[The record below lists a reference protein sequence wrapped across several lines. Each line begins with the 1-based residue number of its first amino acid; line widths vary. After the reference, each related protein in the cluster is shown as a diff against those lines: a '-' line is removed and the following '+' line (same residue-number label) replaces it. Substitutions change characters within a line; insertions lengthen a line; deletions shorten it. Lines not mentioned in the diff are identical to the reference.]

1 MDEEIELKSLPLHIQ
16 YKAFE
21 PQLIVG
27 QCLEL
32 PFIIAKGK
40 DVNEFTEQVKK
51 YVVHFINVF
60 PDKMKN
66 IILTDAKTIETYNI
80 SEDSSNNGWIIK
92 PLTQIK

>member
-1 MDEEIELKSLPLHIQ
+1 MNEEIELKSLPLHIH

-51 YVVHFINVF
+51 YLVHFINAF
-60 PDKMKN
+60 PDKMNNMLLKHP
-66 IILTDAKTIETYNI
+66 KTVDTYNI
-80 SEDSSNNGWIIK
+80 SKDSSNNGWIIK